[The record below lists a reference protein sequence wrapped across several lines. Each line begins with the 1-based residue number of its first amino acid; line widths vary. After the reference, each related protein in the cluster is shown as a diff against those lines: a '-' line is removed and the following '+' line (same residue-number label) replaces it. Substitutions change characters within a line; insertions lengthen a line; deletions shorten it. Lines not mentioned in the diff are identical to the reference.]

1 MFNGWKITNI
11 LDVGLCELDTRARPG
26 EPVLVRRAQGR
37 DAVQDDAPDHG
48 DRGTRERSPG
58 MKRFQE
64 WVESG
69 RFEDRF
75 GRILDALESP
85 TGRAAVVLALIV
97 LVMICEVLSRSR

>member
-1 MFNGWKITNI
+1 
-11 LDVGLCELDTRARPG
+11 
-26 EPVLVRRAQGR
+26 
-37 DAVQDDAPDHG
+37 
-48 DRGTRERSPG
+48 

-97 LVMICEVLSRSR
+97 LVLIVEALSRTR

>member
-1 MFNGWKITNI
+1 MKQAG
-11 LDVGLCELDTRARPG
+11 
-26 EPVLVRRAQGR
+26 
-37 DAVQDDAPDHG
+37 APSG
-48 DRGTRERSPG
+48 ALRERSSRVIE
-58 MKRFQE
+58 RFEE

>member
-1 MFNGWKITNI
+1 
-11 LDVGLCELDTRARPG
+11 
-26 EPVLVRRAQGR
+26 
-37 DAVQDDAPDHG
+37 
-48 DRGTRERSPG
+48 
-58 MKRFQE
+58 MKRFQK

-97 LVMICEVLSRSR
+97 LVLIVEALSRTR